1 MPLKNSAQLRRD
13 LNCAADSAPN
23 FLHLDALGQR
33 FLDRPATQF
42 AEHEIVGERL
52 GIARPEVL
60 AHPEPEVCQSH
71 RRSMPRSP
79 RAPNPRP
86 TASTGRDSFHRA
98 KPASTVRIPIDR
110 REFLRLAG
118 AAALVGAIEGCTTKT
133 PKPSGTSTP
142 GASATPT
149 PSTLASQSSAA
160 ASSAPAAVSSAAPA
174 ISSAAEA
181 TTVAARSGGHSFAGY
196 STTSGLVI
204 DVGPMKQVTAL
215 DATTARIGAGA
226 TLIDVYA
233 GLAPQN
239 RSVPGGSCPT
249 VGITGSTLGGGVGVV
264 ARKYG
269 LSCDALT
276 AVELVTPDRHLVRA
290 TENTEADLFWAHRGG
305 GGGNFGVVTALE
317 FRTHATPSLTRFLV
331 RWDWSHA
338 HDVVTAWQEWLPTT
352 PNELWSSLHIDGAGS
367 SSDTPHVY
375 ASGVFVG
382 SPAGLN
388 PLLNALQSA
397 AKAPMTTRYVQEDGY
412 LPTMFVEGGC
422 ASLTT
427 LACHRADTNP
437 GGKLGREANAARSDF
452 LADPLPSAGVD
463 VLLKGIEGRRGLGL
477 PGGSVLFDA
486 YGGAINSIA
495 PGDTAF
501 VHRDKL
507 ACLQYVAP
515 WSVTAPARTVA
526 ANQAWLDGVY
536 TMMRP
541 YVSGFAYLNYI
552 DAKLPDW
559 QHAYYG
565 ANLARLVSIK
575 AAADPTDLLRFA
587 QGLSTR

>member
-1 MPLKNSAQLRRD
+1 
-13 LNCAADSAPN
+13 
-23 FLHLDALGQR
+23 
-33 FLDRPATQF
+33 
-42 AEHEIVGERL
+42 
-52 GIARPEVL
+52 
-60 AHPEPEVCQSH
+60 
-71 RRSMPRSP
+71 
-79 RAPNPRP
+79 
-86 TASTGRDSFHRA
+86 
-98 KPASTVRIPIDR
+98 VRIPIDR

-181 TTVAARSGGHSFAGY
+181 TTVADLDALAKLLGPRLLRPSDAGYLTASRLYSTRFDGVKPAAVAQCQSVSDVQRCLDFVRTTGTKVAARSGGHSFAGY

-276 AVELVTPDRHLVRA
+276 AVELVTPDGHLVRA

-317 FRTHATPSLTRFLV
+317 FRTHATPSITHFLV

-382 SPAGLN
+382 SSAALN

-452 LADPLPSAGVD
+452 LAGPLSPAGVD
-463 VLLKGIEGRRGLGL
+463 VLLNGIEGRRGLGL

-495 PGDTAF
+495 PSDTAF

>member
-1 MPLKNSAQLRRD
+1 
-13 LNCAADSAPN
+13 
-23 FLHLDALGQR
+23 
-33 FLDRPATQF
+33 
-42 AEHEIVGERL
+42 
-52 GIARPEVL
+52 
-60 AHPEPEVCQSH
+60 
-71 RRSMPRSP
+71 
-79 RAPNPRP
+79 
-86 TASTGRDSFHRA
+86 
-98 KPASTVRIPIDR
+98 VRTPIDR

-118 AAALVGAIEGCTTKT
+118 AAVLVGAVEGCTTKN

-142 GASATPT
+142 GASSTPT

-160 ASSAPAAVSSAAPA
+160 ASSTPAAASSVAPAVSSVAEAAEVADLDALAKLLGPRLLRPSDAGYLTASRLYSTRFDGVRPAAVAQCQSVSDVQQCLDFVR
-174 ISSAAEA
+174 
-181 TTVAARSGGHSFAGY
+181 TTGTKVAARSGGHSFAGY

-215 DATTARIGAGA
+215 DASTARIGAGA
-226 TLIDVYA
+226 TLIDIYA

-276 AVELVTPDRHLVRA
+276 AVELVTPDGQIVRA
-290 TENTEADLFWAHRGG
+290 TENTESDLFWAHRGG

-317 FRTHATPSLTRFLV
+317 FRTHATASITHFLV

-338 HDVVTAWQEWLPTT
+338 HDVVTAWQQWLPTT

-382 SPAGLN
+382 SPAALN

-397 AKAPMTTRYVQEDGY
+397 AKAPMTTRYVQEDAY

-422 ASLTT
+422 ASLST
-427 LACHRADTNP
+427 LECHRADIDP

-452 LADPLPSAGVD
+452 LAGPLASTGVD
-463 VLLKGIEGRRGLGL
+463 VLLNGIEGRRGLGL

-515 WSVTAPARTVA
+515 WSVSAPARTVA

-536 TMMRP
+536 AMMRP

-575 AAADPTDLLRFA
+575 AAIDPTDLLRFA
-587 QGLSTR
+587 QGLPT

>member
-1 MPLKNSAQLRRD
+1 
-13 LNCAADSAPN
+13 
-23 FLHLDALGQR
+23 
-33 FLDRPATQF
+33 
-42 AEHEIVGERL
+42 
-52 GIARPEVL
+52 
-60 AHPEPEVCQSH
+60 
-71 RRSMPRSP
+71 
-79 RAPNPRP
+79 
-86 TASTGRDSFHRA
+86 
-98 KPASTVRIPIDR
+98 VRTPIDR

-118 AAALVGAIEGCTTKT
+118 AAVLVGAVEGCTTKN

-142 GASATPT
+142 GASSTPT

-160 ASSAPAAVSSAAPA
+160 ASSTPAAASSVAPAVSSVGEAAEVADLDALAKLLGPRLLRPSDAGYLTASRLYSTRFDGVKPAAVAQCQSVSDVQQCLDFVR
-174 ISSAAEA
+174 
-181 TTVAARSGGHSFAGY
+181 TTGTKVAARSGGHSFAGY

-215 DATTARIGAGA
+215 DASTARIGAGA
-226 TLIDVYA
+226 TMIDIYA

-276 AVELVTPDRHLVRA
+276 AVELVTPDGQIVRA
-290 TENTEADLFWAHRGG
+290 TENTESDLFWAHRGG

-317 FRTHATPSLTRFLV
+317 FRTHATASITHFLV

-338 HDVVTAWQEWLPTT
+338 HDVVTAWQQWLPTT

-367 SSDTPHVY
+367 SADTPHVY

-382 SPAGLN
+382 SPAALN

-397 AKAPMTTRYVQEDGY
+397 AKAPMTTRYVQADTY

-422 ASLTT
+422 ASLST
-427 LACHRADTNP
+427 LECHRADTDP

-452 LADPLPSAGVD
+452 LAAALPSAGVD
-463 VLLKGIEGRRGLGL
+463 VLLSGIEGRRGLGL

-515 WSVTAPARTVA
+515 WSVSAPARTVA

-536 TMMRP
+536 AMMRP

-575 AAADPTDLLRFA
+575 AAIDPTDLLRFA
-587 QGLSTR
+587 QGLPT